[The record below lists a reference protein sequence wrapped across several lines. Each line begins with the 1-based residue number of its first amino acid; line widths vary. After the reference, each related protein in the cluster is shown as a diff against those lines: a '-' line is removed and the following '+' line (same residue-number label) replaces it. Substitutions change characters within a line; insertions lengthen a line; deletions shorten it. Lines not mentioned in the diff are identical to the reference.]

1 MPKFTMKKK
10 EYFDKKTNPLN
21 DKEKIRLNK
30 FISNSGI
37 CSRREADKFI
47 KAGVV
52 TVNGI
57 GITEL
62 GYKVN
67 LSDVVK
73 FNDQKIKTEQH
84 QYVLLNKPKN
94 YCCKLVNNEI
104 DSAINLVKSSCKEK
118 IYPTDKLSK
127 SDTGL
132 IIFTNDN
139 LLIRKM
145 KNNRLKTIYHI
156 NLSKNLK
163 QEDLEKIRE
172 GMFVNEKK
180 IKAKSVSY
188 IGQNKNEIGIELN
201 TGSIKHV
208 KNIFKTLNYEIKKT
222 DRVFLAGLTK
232 KNLPRKNFRH
242 LSKSEV
248 NILMRL

>member
-10 EYFDKKTNPLN
+10 EYFDKKTNPLK

-52 TVNGI
+52 SVNGI

-73 FNDQKIKTEQH
+73 FNDQKIKTKQH

-104 DSAINLVKSSCKEK
+104 ESAINLVKSSCKEK

-139 LLIRKM
+139 LLMRKM

-163 QEDLEKIRE
+163 QEDLEKIRG
-172 GMFVNEKK
+172 GMLVNEKK

>member
-1 MPKFTMKKK
+1 MIVVVITYAKIYYEKK
-10 EYFDKKTNPLN
+10 EYFDKKTNPLK

-67 LSDVVK
+67 FSDVVK

-104 DSAINLVKSSCKEK
+104 ESAINLVKSSCKEK

-145 KNNRLKTIYHI
+145 KSNRLKTIYHI

-201 TGSIKHV
+201 TGRIKHV
-208 KNIFKTLNYEIKKT
+208 KNIFKTLNYEIK
-222 DRVFLAGLTK
+222 
-232 KNLPRKNFRH
+232 N
-242 LSKSEV
+242 
-248 NILMRL
+248 

>member
-1 MPKFTMKKK
+1 M
-10 EYFDKKTNPLN
+10 
-21 DKEKIRLNK
+21 
-30 FISNSGI
+30 
-37 CSRREADKFI
+37 
-47 KAGVV
+47 
-52 TVNGI
+52 
-57 GITEL
+57 
-62 GYKVN
+62 
-67 LSDVVK
+67 
-73 FNDQKIKTEQH
+73 
-84 QYVLLNKPKN
+84 
-94 YCCKLVNNEI
+94 
-104 DSAINLVKSSCKEK
+104 
-118 IYPTDKLSK
+118 SK

-163 QEDLEKIRE
+163 QEDLEKIRG

-222 DRVFLAGLTK
+222 DRVF
-232 KNLPRKNFRH
+232 
-242 LSKSEV
+242 
-248 NILMRL
+248 

>member
-1 MPKFTMKKK
+1 MVITYTKIYYEKK
-10 EYFDKKTNPLN
+10 EYFDKKTNPLK

-104 DSAINLVKSSCKEK
+104 ESAINLVKSSCKEK

-163 QEDLEKIRE
+163 QEDLEKIRG

-208 KNIFKTLNYEIKKT
+208 KNIFKTLNYEIK
-222 DRVFLAGLTK
+222 RLIVF
-232 KNLPRKNFRH
+232 
-242 LSKSEV
+242 SWQV
-248 NILMRL
+248 